1 MPDRAVVP
9 PRPSLPAEHPR
20 LAIAVTVAVAVGI
33 GTLVVTIA
41 TATASFASIRQA
53 ASPAVPAPVA
63 APTIP
68 APTVPATVKPRG
80 VTVTTKSAASSS
92 ARSSA
97 ATHRVTATAGKG
109 VAVRATPDAAGTLL
123 GRRAEGAA
131 LSIRCQVR
139 GTLVRDATQ
148 KRSSALWDR
157 LAGGGYVANVY
168 TTAYDPATAG
178 YSRGLKACTG
188 STSTATASSVRAT
201 ATTIARASSARA
213 SGTASTTPSAEAI
226 SNGRGSVAST
236 TRMSSAGG
244 AIASRAA
251 SRA

>member
-20 LAIAVTVAVAVGI
+20 LAIAVTVAAAVAVAVGI

-80 VTVTTKSAASSS
+80 VTVTRKPAVSSG
-92 ARSSA
+92 A

-109 VAVRATPDAAGTLL
+109 VAVRATPDAAGALL

-139 GTLVRDATQ
+139 GTLVRDTTQ

-168 TTAYDPATAG
+168 TTAYEPATAG

-213 SGTASTTPSAEAI
+213 SGTASTTPS
-226 SNGRGSVAST
+226 GSVTVKST
-236 TRMSSAGG
+236 VTNSS
-244 AIASRAA
+244 
-251 SRA
+251 